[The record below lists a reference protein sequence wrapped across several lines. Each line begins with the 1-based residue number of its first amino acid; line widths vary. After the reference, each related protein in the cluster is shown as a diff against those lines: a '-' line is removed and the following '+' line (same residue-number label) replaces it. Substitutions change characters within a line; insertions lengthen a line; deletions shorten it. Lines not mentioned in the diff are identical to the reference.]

1 MEIVSPLIESGCY
14 SAVFAVLLV
23 YHIRNSGRREEY
35 YRAVISELADSL
47 GQLDVMNG
55 RMDRITELCERLNAP
70 RGKRRER
77 CVCEAPEA
85 SPSEVRSAV

>member
-1 MEIVSPLIESGCY
+1 MEIVSSLIESGCY

-55 RMDRITELCERLNAP
+55 RMDRITERLNAP
-70 RGKRRER
+70 RGKRREQ